1 VGSFDKYLFKWNPA
15 LTGAVQGAALG
26 SAPSVAQTYG
36 QDLFDKAM
44 RQVLGLVASQRNVP
58 AAMGLRQGLQAQS
71 GLQSQ
76 AANQAAMMRAQEMA
90 QARGDAIGMQGQQ
103 QSGFLQAGQLQQQE
117 DMFNKR
123 RGDEWG
129 QMILDALFSGAG
141 NVATKLL

>member
-1 VGSFDKYLFKWNPA
+1 MGSFDKYLFKWNPA

-44 RQVLGLVASQRNVP
+44 RQVLGLV
-58 AAMGLRQGLQAQS
+58 LQAQS

>member
-1 VGSFDKYLFKWNPA
+1 MGSFDKYLFKWNPA

-103 QSGFLQAGQLQQQE
+103 QE